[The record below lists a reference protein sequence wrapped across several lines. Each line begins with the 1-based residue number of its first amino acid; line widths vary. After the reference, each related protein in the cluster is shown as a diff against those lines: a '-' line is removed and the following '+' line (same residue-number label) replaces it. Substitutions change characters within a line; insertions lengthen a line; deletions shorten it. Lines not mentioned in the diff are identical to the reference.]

1 MDTFNPKTIK
11 EFRFLDWKFD
21 EKTYTVYL
29 RYAFDNDH
37 IFTEEFSFPVPT
49 FALTDKKREAL
60 EACLKNL
67 HLAAGISYYK
77 AAIPNKITIENY
89 VISPETARFFN
100 KLYLYGL
107 GEFAYKNKVDL
118 QGHISF
124 PYVNEPFP
132 SASKIELGNR
142 MAVPVGGGKD
152 SIVTIETLKKLSIPL
167 LLISVGNASPIIK
180 TAEVAKL
187 PHIVIKRKIS
197 PLILELN
204 ELGALNGHVP
214 ISAIISFAIAVAAV
228 LYDFNYIVMSNER
241 SANIGNL
248 WHDGIEINHQYS
260 KSLEFE
266 KDISSYLQEN
276 ILENLRYFSFL
287 RPLSEL
293 MISKVFCGKCQPY
306 HDIFASCTTAFRLT
320 KSLSDVRWC
329 LSCAKCRFVFAMM
342 APFMSKEKL
351 IDIFGKNLLNE
362 QEQISGFLEIMGYG
376 SHKPFSCI
384 GESEETIAAFVILS
398 NKVEWQN
405 DVVVAHFTQEILPK
419 LTLPDTYV
427 ENALLF
433 SENHLLEPDEKEL
446 LLNNIN

>member
-1 MDTFNPKTIK
+1 MSTFDPKTVK
-11 EFRFLDWKFD
+11 EFRFLDWQFD
-21 EKTYTVYL
+21 EKSYTASL
-29 RYAFDNDH
+29 RYAFDHDYV
-37 IFTEEFSFPVPT
+37 FTEKFIFPAPT
-49 FALTDKKREAL
+49 FPLTDQKREAL
-60 EACLKNL
+60 EMCLQNL
-67 HLAAGISYYK
+67 HLAVGISYYK
-77 AAIPNKITIENY
+77 AAIPSKISIENY

-132 SASKIELGNR
+132 SASKIELGHR
-142 MAVPVGGGKD
+142 MAIPVGGGKD
-152 SIVTIETLKKLSIPL
+152 SIVTIEMLKKLSIPL
-167 LLISVGNASPIIK
+167 ILISIGNATPIAK
-180 TAEVAKL
+180 TAEIAQL
-187 PHIVIKRKIS
+187 PHVAIKRELS

-204 ELGALNGHVP
+204 EQGALNGHVP

-248 WHDGIEINHQYS
+248 WHDGLEVNHQYS

-266 KDISSYLQEN
+266 KDISRYLHN
-276 ILENLRYFSFL
+276 HVLDNLRYFSFL

-293 MISKVFCGKCQPY
+293 MISKMFCHNCQPY
-306 HDIFASCTTAFRLT
+306 HDIFASCSMAFRLT
-320 KSLSDVRWC
+320 KSLEGRWC
-329 LSCAKCRFVFAMM
+329 LDCAKCRFVFAIM
-342 APFMSKEKL
+342 APFMPKEKL
-351 IDIFGKNLLNE
+351 IQIFGKNLLGDA
-362 QEQISGFLEIMGYG
+362 QQIAGFREIMGYG
-376 SHKPFSCI
+376 KHKPFSCI

-398 NKVEWQN
+398 NNDEWKE
-405 DVVVAHFTQEILPK
+405 DVVVAHFTEEILPT

-433 SENHLLEPDEKEL
+433 SENHLLEKNEKDL
-446 LLNNIN
+446 LLQSI